1 MPMGFLFQS
10 GIRGTFLILL
20 VLCFRRITREHVAK
34 RTLVL
39 LWLAVLFRL
48 LIPFSLPVPQCLS
61 ERFPAFFSAGT
72 LSAGI
77 LSGEASFGGAHFG
90 GIPAGSSPDGGVVS
104 AYTPGSKDA
113 VLPARSKAV
122 EFPGFA
128 AFDVLTV
135 VWLFIAA
142 LLGAAIVLRHLACL
156 RLYRESLPLCN
167 ETADRW
173 QRSRPGLR
181 TVSVRKSC
189 HVDGPLTYG
198 LFRPVILLP
207 AGPELENAELSCVLE
222 HEWIHI
228 RRWDVAVKYLMCT
241 ALCIYWFHPLVWFMT
256 FFLNRDI
263 ELACDEEVLRK
274 KDRAARKEYAMLLL
288 KLAEKRQTA
297 RPVGACFTKH
307 SELEERI
314 QTMMKMKK
322 QSWKG
327 VVFTTA
333 MILCMTPAFTA
344 AARGTETPVPVEIP
358 AASQP
363 AAGSVRS
370 GSVESGSV
378 ESGSGTPDVAAVP
391 MTTAAVSVTG
401 TEIADLA
408 KKFLGNPY
416 RYGGTDLE
424 TGVDCSGFVQA
435 IYKMSGIDLPRTI
448 KEQAESGTIVALDTI
463 SAGDLIFYAA
473 PGASGAVSPA
483 HVAIY
488 DGNGHVVHASNA
500 KEGIKMS
507 ETGYREIWR
516 AVRIIK

>member
-1 MPMGFLFQS
+1 MGFLFQS

-90 GIPAGSSPDGGVVS
+90 GIPAGSSPNGGVVS

-297 RPVGACFTKH
+297 RPVGACFTRH
-307 SELEERI
+307 S
-314 QTMMKMKK
+314 
-322 QSWKG
+322 
-327 VVFTTA
+327 
-333 MILCMTPAFTA
+333 
-344 AARGTETPVPVEIP
+344 
-358 AASQP
+358 
-363 AAGSVRS
+363 
-370 GSVESGSV
+370 
-378 ESGSGTPDVAAVP
+378 
-391 MTTAAVSVTG
+391 
-401 TEIADLA
+401 
-408 KKFLGNPY
+408 
-416 RYGGTDLE
+416 DLE

>member
-1 MPMGFLFQS
+1 MSMGFLFQS

-20 VLCFRRITREHVAK
+20 VLCFRHITREHVAK

-39 LWLAVLFRL
+39 LWLAVLLRL
-48 LIPFSLPVPQCLS
+48 LIPFSLPVPQCIS

-72 LSAGI
+72 LSSGI
-77 LSGEASFGGAHFG
+77 FSSEVSFGGTRFDG
-90 GIPAGSSPDGGVVS
+90 TPAGSSPDDGVVS

-113 VLPARSKAV
+113 VLSARSKAA
-122 EFPGFA
+122 EIPGFA
-128 AFDVLTV
+128 ASDVLTAI
-135 VWLFIAA
+135 WLFIAA
-142 LLGAAIVLRHLACL
+142 LLGTAIVLRHLACL
-156 RLYRESLPLCN
+156 RLYRESLPLHS
-167 ETADRW
+167 ETVDRW
-173 QRSRPGLR
+173 QRSRPGFR
-181 TVSVRKSC
+181 MVSVRKSC

-207 AGPELENAELSCVLE
+207 AEPELENAELSCVLE

-274 KDRAARKEYAMLLL
+274 KDCTARKEYAMLLL

-297 RPVGACFTKH
+297 RPVGACFTRH

-322 QSWKG
+322 QTWKG

-333 MILCMTPAFTA
+333 MVLCMTPAFTA
-344 AARGTETPVPVEIP
+344 AARGTETPVPVGIP
-358 AASQP
+358 ASSQP

-370 GSVESGSV
+370 VSVESV
-378 ESGSGTPDVAAVP
+378 SGTPDVTAVP
-391 MTTAAVSVTG
+391 MTSTAVSVTG
-401 TEIADLA
+401 NEIADFT

-435 IYKMSGIDLPRTI
+435 IYKMSGIDLPRTME
-448 KEQAESGTIVALDTI
+448 EQAESGTVVTLDTI
-463 SAGDLIFYAA
+463 SAGDLIFY
-473 PGASGAVSPA
+473 GKSEEDGAVSPA

-488 DGNGHVVHASNA
+488 TGDGHVVHASNA
-500 KEGIKMS
+500 REGIKMS